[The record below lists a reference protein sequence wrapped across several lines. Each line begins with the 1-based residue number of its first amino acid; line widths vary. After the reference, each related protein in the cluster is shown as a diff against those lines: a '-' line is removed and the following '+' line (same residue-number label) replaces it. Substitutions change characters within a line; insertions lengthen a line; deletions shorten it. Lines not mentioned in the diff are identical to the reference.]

1 MTWIINVHSKAV
13 VELNGLPKEMRAK
26 LTRLLDFVKEAG
38 PQELREPHVKPL
50 GNKLWE
56 IRLTGKEGIARVI
69 YVIFKNKQVALLHAF
84 VKKTQKT
91 PTAALQIAMRRL
103 REMHDD

>member
-13 VELNGLPKEMRAK
+13 IELNGLPIEMRVK

-56 IRLTGKEGIARVI
+56 IRLTGKDGIARVI
-69 YVIFKNKQVALLHAF
+69 YVIFKNKQVALLYAF

>member
-1 MTWIINVHSKAV
+1 MIWIINVHSKAV
-13 VELNGLPKEMRAK
+13 VELNGLPTEMRAK

-69 YVIFKNKQVALLHAF
+69 YVIIKNKQVALLHAF

-91 PTAALQIAMRRL
+91 PIAALQIAMRRL

>member
-56 IRLTGKEGIARVI
+56 ILLTGK
-69 YVIFKNKQVALLHAF
+69 
-84 VKKTQKT
+84 
-91 PTAALQIAMRRL
+91 
-103 REMHDD
+103 